1 MDSSRA
7 ALKPSIL
14 QWTAL
19 GLLVISI
26 AINYADR
33 GNLAVAATQI
43 EKELHLNPEQIGIL
57 MTGFFWS
64 YASFQI
70 VAASLVDR
78 WNVNWTYAVGF
89 LLWSAATGITGLVSS
104 FGLLF
109 VLRLI
114 LGFGESIAYPAYSKM
129 IAVSFPES
137 LRGTANGLI
146 DVGSKLGPA
155 LGVLVG
161 VAMVHRLTWRGMF
174 ILIGAASL
182 IWLLPWCFVA
192 ARLPSKDFAKASAAA
207 PGFSELI
214 SKRSFWGT
222 VLGLFGG
229 NYVWYFFLSWFPYYF
244 ERERHYQKD
253 QLALMASLPFFAV
266 ALSALISGMAADA
279 LIRGGREPGRVRQSF
294 LCIGL
299 LGCGAFLFGAV
310 LVSGEVLAYTLIMIA
325 SVSLGIWSSNHWAL
339 TQRLSGPSAAG
350 RWTGCQNC
358 LGNFAGV
365 AGGWIT
371 GKVLATTHS
380 FFLAFAITCTVLVL
394 GVFGYWFIVGR
405 PSEIRWSTTPVS
417 NETATAYSGEASPEQ
432 VA

>member
-1 MDSSRA
+1 MTSSRA
-7 ALKPSIL
+7 TVKPTSLHWI
-14 QWTAL
+14 AL
-19 GLLVISI
+19 GLLVVSV

-33 GNLAVAATQI
+33 GNLGVAATQI
-43 EKELHLNPEQIGIL
+43 EKDLRLDPERIGIL
-57 MTGFFWS
+57 LTGFFWS
-64 YASFQI
+64 YALFQI

-89 LLWSAATGITGLVSS
+89 LVWSAATGVTGFVNS
-104 FGLLF
+104 FGALF
-109 VLRLI
+109 LLRLL
-114 LGFGESIAYPAYSKM
+114 LGMGESIAYPAYSKM
-129 IAVSFPES
+129 IAVSFPEG

-161 VAMVHRLTWRGMF
+161 VAMVHRLSWRGMF
-174 ILIGAASL
+174 VVMGAVSL
-182 IWLLPWCFVA
+182 IWLVPWCVVA
-192 ARLPSKDFAKASAAA
+192 AHLPSTVSNKASVEA
-207 PGFSELI
+207 PGFWELM
-214 SKRSFWGT
+214 SKRPFWGT

-266 ALSALISGMAADA
+266 ALSALISGISADA
-279 LIRGGREPGRVRQSF
+279 LIRNGRDAGRVRQSF
-294 LCIGL
+294 LCVGL
-299 LGCGAFLFGAV
+299 LGCGAFMLAAV
-310 LVSGEVLAYTLIMIA
+310 LVPDATLAYTLLMIA

-339 TQRLSGPSAAG
+339 TQRLSGAAAAG
-350 RWTGCQNC
+350 RWTGYQNC
-358 LGNFAGV
+358 IGNFAGV

-380 FFLAFAITCTVLVL
+380 FFLAFAIACTVLVL

-405 PSEIRWSTTPVS
+405 PNEIRWSTTAVPKD
-417 NETATAYSGEASPEQ
+417 AITAYSGEAS
-432 VA
+432 